1 MFQSLFEIVPY
12 YAAWIFAV
20 LLLVNRSYGRPVL
33 AITVIAIGVFE
44 FYAKIWYGD
53 EKYEQLIAYFLVFI
67 PDTYT
72 IGEALLVLRRLMPII
87 LQFALLAMDNSFDVP
102 SLKVEESLEIL
113 KKIVAT

>member
-53 EKYEQLIAYFLVFI
+53 EKYEKMIAVFTAFI
-67 PDTYT
+67 PSNYT
-72 IGEALLVLRRLMPII
+72 IGEALQVLRKSMPLI
-87 LQFALLAMDNSFDVP
+87 LQFVLLALDNSFD
-102 SLKVEESLEIL
+102 
-113 KKIVAT
+113 IVSGS